1 MNKTKNLLLVIVCG
15 IIAVASFSSCI
26 NNDNNDYSID
36 AATQKKYMTTISML
50 SPYSNNARLYYSDGY
65 NAVKYDSIKGNSVY
79 CRLSADSVLNI
90 KNFPICK
97 LDSAINISENETKGT
112 YRELFDAIHNSKET
126 VDIKGLYCIPYSN
139 WATTNGYQYLIAASA
154 QFKVTYGGEEHNVLF
169 AFDQTQSW
177 GNYNAAKLS
186 ANMSLV
192 LGAIYLDY
200 KDEKNYGS
208 RLNTNYFRPIQLI
221 LTKD

>member
-1 MNKTKNLLLVIVCG
+1 MNKTKNILLLLVCG
-15 IIAVASFSSCI
+15 IIALASLSSCL

-79 CRLSADSVLNI
+79 CRLSADSVLTI
-90 KNFPICK
+90 QNFPICK
-97 LDSAINISENETKGT
+97 LDSAIKISENETKGT

-126 VDIKGLYCIPYSN
+126 VNIKGLYCIPYSN

-169 AFDQTQSW
+169 DFDQTQSW
-177 GNYNAAKLS
+177 GNYNAAQLS
-186 ANMSLV
+186 AGMSLV
-192 LGAIYLDY
+192 LRAIYLDY

-208 RLNTNYFRPIQLI
+208 RLNTNYFRAIQMI